1 MRGGTRWI
9 AGAIAIATMLS
20 LPGVAQAVFPGENGQ
35 IAFVSGRN
43 GGDASADVYLLEG
56 AGDLTPTPLTTGAGQ
71 HRHPAW
77 SPDLTKLAYAR
88 WNAGANNVFV
98 GGINESNPQTRL
110 GFASSSVQADRPAWS
125 PNGNRIAYESEVTDG
140 SGQQDILVATVADD
154 GSMVSEVNLTASP
167 TLIEGKPA
175 WSPDGKTIYYSR
187 RALPPATDDD
197 IVREPANNSS
207 TFGSLVVDSATA
219 EYQPAISPDGKRI
232 CFTHGA
238 FGSAAADVYVADIL
252 DFGSG
257 TPVNISDSAVGAYNC
272 EWSPEGDQ
280 VAYVNGTFGN
290 GSLVSDSPDDADDVD
305 NATELTDNVDAVFDG
320 NPNWA
325 PKKPAFCQRKAAT
338 IAGTG
343 DGETLFGTRR
353 KDVIQGHGGPD
364 RIIGRGGNDVI
375 CGGGG
380 PDRLNGAQGKDTLF
394 GGGGADVLNGG
405 KGRDKCVGRRSEKKN
420 CER

>member
-1 MRGGTRWI
+1 VSTGRKLLIGSICAASLT
-9 AGAIAIATMLS
+9 ALPATAL
-20 LPGVAQAVFPGENGQ
+20 AVFPGENGE
-35 IAFVSGRN
+35 IAFVSGRD
-43 GGDASADVYLLEG
+43 GGDANADVYLLEQ

-77 SPDLTKLAYAR
+77 SPDLAKLAFAR

-98 GGINESNPQTRL
+98 GGIDEPNPQTRL
-110 GFASSSVQADRPAWS
+110 GFASSNVQADRPAWS
-125 PNGNRIAYESEVTDG
+125 PDGTKIAYESEVTDG
-140 SGQQDILVATVADD
+140 SGQQDILVATIDED
-154 GSMVSEVNLTASP
+154 GSTISEVNLTASP

-187 RALPPATDDD
+187 RGLMSADDD

-207 TFGSLVVDSATA
+207 NIGSLVVFSGTA

-252 DFGSG
+252 NFGSG

-280 VAYVNGTFGN
+280 VAYANGTFGAA
-290 GSLVSDSPDDADDVD
+290 SLVSESPNDADDVD

-325 PKKPAFCQRKAAT
+325 PKKPAFCRDRPAS
-338 IAGTG
+338 IAGT
-343 DGETLFGTRR
+343 DAGETVFGTKRR
-353 KDVIQGHGGPD
+353 DVIQGHGGPD

-380 PDRLNGAQGKDTLF
+380 PDRLNGAKGRDTLF
-394 GGGGADVLNGG
+394 GGGGDDVLNGG
-405 KGRDKCVGRRSEKKN
+405 KGKDRCVGRRGEKKN